1 MTGQLVRADNYSVV
15 SNFAMT
21 LRTSGVAIVVFLV
34 SHSWLL
40 LTTIVGLGFALGSPG
55 ATAQTISDRI
65 NDVSREPGAPVI
77 FGVLGEPIPLSIDE
91 FTKRADLVLEARL
104 SRLESYINA
113 ADTAVVTEFEIQP
126 IRILSGTVPVEIPLV
141 LLTNGGEVVRDG
153 VTIREMIHDREELKE
168 STVYLLFLRHWGPR
182 ASAYAI
188 LNVGVFERSNHA
200 ARPLARQGQDLFRE
214 FSKTYGEVIAQV
226 KKSARAR

>member
-1 MTGQLVRADNYSVV
+1 MKG
-15 SNFAMT
+15 
-21 LRTSGVAIVVFLV
+21 
-34 SHSWLL
+34 LL
-40 LTTIVGLGFALGSPG
+40 LTTMLGLGFALD

-65 NDVSREPGAPVI
+65 HDVSREPGTPVI
-77 FGVLGEPIPLSIDE
+77 IGVLGEPIPLSIDE

-126 IRILSGTVPVEIPLV
+126 IRILSGAVPVEAPLV
-141 LLTNGGEVVRDG
+141 LFTNGGEVVRDG

-168 STVYLLFLRHWGPR
+168 STVYLLFLRHRGP
-182 ASAYAI
+182 SPSGYAI
-188 LNVGVFERSNHA
+188 LNVGVFERSNQA
-200 ARPLARQGQDLFRE
+200 ARPLARQGNNLFRE

-226 KKSARAR
+226 KKSSHER